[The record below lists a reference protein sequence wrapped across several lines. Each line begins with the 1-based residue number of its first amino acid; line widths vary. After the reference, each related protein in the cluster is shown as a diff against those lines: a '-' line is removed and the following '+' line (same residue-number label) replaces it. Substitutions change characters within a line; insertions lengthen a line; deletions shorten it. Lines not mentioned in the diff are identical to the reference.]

1 MKKTCPEDSGRS
13 FYVQE
18 EQMESFCSDQIRE
31 LAQALIKV
39 QEQLQP
45 ATKDAN
51 NPFTKSK
58 YATLN
63 SIMDSCR
70 DALLS
75 NGIWLCQYP
84 VPTEPG
90 YLGLVTKLTHA
101 ESGQWQSSLAVVPL
115 PKADPQGV
123 GISMTYIRR
132 YALSAMLGI
141 VTEEDTDGEFTLD
154 KLNRPQKQKN
164 AVNASQR
171 GKTTLDDSGQAKKIF
186 PPLKSNARRTFQIAS
201 SGWSFIRNRIG
212 TGWSGVHPRH
222 RKHGGEKGT
231 AFGGWVSL
239 ESATKNLVEVCGIVE
254 RAVLDGAALSVSA
267 ISTGEVDGRN
277 NQKYGSGRGARNSLL
292 WPGTGCGTAN
302 GKLAWGPLPVCWVI
316 GYRQD
321 AGLPTGD
328 TGCQTLPA

>member
-1 MKKTCPEDSGRS
+1 MD
-13 FYVQE
+13 
-18 EQMESFCSDQIRE
+18 SFCSDQVGK
-31 LAQALIKV
+31 LAQALINV
-39 QEQLQP
+39 QRQLQP

-70 DALLS
+70 EALLS

-84 VPTEPG
+84 VPAEPG

-123 GISMTYIRR
+123 GISMTYMRR

-141 VTEEDTDGEFTLD
+141 VTEEDTDAEFNPD

-164 AVNASQR
+164 AVNAPQR
-171 GKTTLDDSGQAKKIF
+171 GKTTQDDSRASKKDFIR
-186 PPLKSNARRTFQIAS
+186 LKSNARRTFQFAP
-201 SGWSFIRNRIG
+201 SGWNFIPNRIS

-231 AFGGWVSL
+231 TLGGGVSL
-239 ESATKNLVEVCGIVE
+239 EPATKNLVEVCSIAE

-267 ISTGEVDGRN
+267 ISTGEMDGRN
-277 NQKYGSGRGARNSLL
+277 NQKYGSGRVARNSLL
-292 WPGTGCGTAN
+292 WLGTGCGTAN
-302 GKLAWGPLPVCWVI
+302 GKLAWGLLPICRHV
-316 GYRQD
+316 GYRQNV
-321 AGLPTGD
+321 GLPTGG
-328 TGCQTLPA
+328 TGWQALHT